1 MPDYKATRKIRMET
15 LKQINILQ
23 QSRISEWHQQ
33 QPQINS
39 QGLLK
44 EIEEQHLQNYLLWH
58 EEDLARDP
66 DVSNDEIARVK
77 RSIDRLNQKRNDLIE
92 QIDETILSG
101 LNGEGVEMNHHSPM
115 NSETPGGMIDRC
127 SIMAL
132 KIYHMDEQT
141 RRADVSENHLRQ
153 ANEKGAIL
161 QSQRE
166 DLFQCLMQLIDDI
179 RSGSRHY
186 KLYHQFKMYNDP
198 TLNPQIYK
206 SNQD

>member
-1 MPDYKATRKIRMET
+1 MET
-15 LKQINILQ
+15 LKQINELQ
-23 QSRISEWHQQ
+23 QSRITEWHHH
-33 QPQINS
+33 QPQISS

-44 EIEEQHLQNYLLWH
+44 EIDEQHLQNYLLWH
-58 EEDLARDP
+58 EEDIARDP

-92 QIDETILSG
+92 QIDESILAG
-101 LNGEGVEMNHHSPM
+101 LSAKGVEMNQNSPM
-115 NSETPGGMIDRC
+115 NSETPGGIIDRC

-141 RRADVSENHLRQ
+141 QRADVNESHLRQ
-153 ANEKGAIL
+153 ANEKLKIL

-166 DLFQCLMQLIDDI
+166 DLFQCLMQLLDDI
-179 RSGSRHY
+179 RSGNRHY

-198 TLNPQIYK
+198 TLNPKIYK
-206 SNQD
+206 SNYD

>member
-1 MPDYKATRKIRMET
+1 MET
-15 LKQINILQ
+15 LKQIKALQ
-23 QSRISEWHQQ
+23 QSLITEWHRQ
-33 QPQINS
+33 QPQISS

-58 EEDLARDP
+58 EEDIARDP
-66 DVSNDEIARVK
+66 DVSNAEIARVK
-77 RSIDRLNQKRNDLIE
+77 RSIDGLNQKRNDLIE
-92 QIDETILSG
+92 QIDESILAG
-101 LNGEGVEMNHHSPM
+101 LTAEGVEMDQNSPM
-115 NSETPGGMIDRC
+115 NSETPGSMIDRC

-141 RRADVSENHLRQ
+141 RRADVNENHLKQ
-153 ANEKGAIL
+153 AGEKVKIL
-161 QSQRE
+161 QSQRD
-166 DLFQCLMQLIDDI
+166 DLLQCLMQLIDDI
-179 RSGSRHY
+179 RSGNRHY

>member
-23 QSRISEWHQQ
+23 QSRISQWHQQ
-33 QPQINS
+33 QPQIDNR
-39 QGLLK
+39 GLLK

-58 EEDLARDP
+58 EEDIARDP

-77 RSIDRLNQKRNDLIE
+77 RSIDRLNQQRNDLIE

-101 LNGEGVEMNHHSPM
+101 LNREGVEMNYNSPM

-141 RRADVSENHLRQ
+141 QRADVDEIHLRQ
-153 ANEKGAIL
+153 AHEKGVVL
-161 QSQRE
+161 QNQRE

-179 RSGSRHY
+179 RSGNRHY

>member
-1 MPDYKATRKIRMET
+1 MES
-15 LKQINILQ
+15 LKQINRLQ
-23 QSRISEWHQQ
+23 QSRISEWHRQ

-58 EEDLARDP
+58 EEDIARDP

-77 RSIDRLNQKRNDLIE
+77 RSIDQLNQKRNDLIE
-92 QIDETILSG
+92 QIDESILAG
-101 LNGEGVEMNHHSPM
+101 LSAEGVEMHPNCPM

-132 KIYHMDEQT
+132 KIYHMDEQAQ
-141 RRADVSENHLRQ
+141 RADVNESHLKQ
-153 ANEKGAIL
+153 ANEKVKIL
-161 QSQRE
+161 QNQRE
-166 DLFQCLMQLIDDI
+166 DLLGCLMQLIDDI
-179 RSGSRHY
+179 RSGKRHY

-206 SNQD
+206 SN